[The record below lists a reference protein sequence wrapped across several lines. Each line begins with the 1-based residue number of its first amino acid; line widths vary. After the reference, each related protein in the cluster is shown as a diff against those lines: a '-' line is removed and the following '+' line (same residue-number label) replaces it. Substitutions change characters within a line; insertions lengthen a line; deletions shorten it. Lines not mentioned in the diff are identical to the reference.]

1 MDVLLAG
8 FEDWSRNVIK
18 NKKKSL
24 PPLCHKLD
32 RIFSI
37 LLVHAVYS
45 DFCAAITKAKWVNS
59 TWQNSVNQL
68 YNGNSILRLIL
79 LSPLRLRV
87 QKQRHPATSSTAAAP
102 FTVPSCMLGQAAPD
116 LTGPTHLIKTSERRA
131 VPEAVNVPII
141 YGLLYLG
148 GLILK
153 GSGGDMEH
161 GRNRCRGGFS
171 WALSVL
177 GFEVNW
183 WVTGC
188 WSRGRERTNR
198 GVAIWPREKTASV
211 LKFKGHRYKNTFAL

>member
-1 MDVLLAG
+1 MWL
-8 FEDWSRNVIK
+8 
-18 NKKKSL
+18 KKKSL

-131 VPEAVNVPII
+131 VPVAVNVPII
-141 YGLLYLG
+141 YGLLCLG

-171 WALSVL
+171 WASPYWGLRL
-177 GFEVNW
+177 
-183 WVTGC
+183 TGG
-188 WSRGRERTNR
+188 WQGVEAEGERGR
-198 GVAIWPREKTASV
+198 TA
-211 LKFKGHRYKNTFAL
+211 ALRFDPVRKQRVC